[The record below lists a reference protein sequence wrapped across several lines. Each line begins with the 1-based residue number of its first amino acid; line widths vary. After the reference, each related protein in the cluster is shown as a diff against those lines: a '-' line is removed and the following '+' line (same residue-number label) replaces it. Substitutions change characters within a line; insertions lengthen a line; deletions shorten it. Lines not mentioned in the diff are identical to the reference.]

1 MSQRSFEG
9 SGLRIYAILYLLF
22 LYAPIALLPVFAFNS
37 GTIIAFPLQGF
48 TTDWFAQMSTNSTLR
63 RALGNS
69 LTIAVSASILAT
81 CLGIF
86 AARATT
92 RFEFPFKGGIMGL
105 IMVPMVL
112 PEIIVAM
119 SLLVVL
125 LGAGLQLSILTVI
138 AGHTLICMPYA
149 IAILST
155 AFSSLDKSLE
165 EAAYDLGETRWGA
178 FRLVTLPLVMPG
190 IISSLLI
197 SFTISLDEFIIA
209 FFLAGNEPTL
219 PTYIF
224 SQLRFPKQ
232 IPMIMAL
239 GTVLVVLSI
248 VLLAIGEYF
257 RRRGIARISGKD
269 SGGFQ

>member
-1 MSQRSFEG
+1 MRPGAFDG
-9 SGLRIYAILYLLF
+9 SGLRIYTILYLLF
-22 LYAPIALLPVFAFNS
+22 LYAPIALLPIFAFNS

-48 TTDWFAQMSTNSTLR
+48 TTGWFAQMWENATLR
-63 RALGNS
+63 RALANS
-69 LTIAVSASILAT
+69 LTIAVSSAILAT

-86 AARATT
+86 AARAST
-92 RFEFPFKGGIMGL
+92 RFEFPGKGGIMGL

-125 LGAGLQLSILTVI
+125 LGVGVNLSILTVI
-138 AGHTLICMPYA
+138 VGHTLICMPYG

-155 AFSSLDKSLE
+155 AFSTLDKSLE
-165 EAAYDLGETRWGA
+165 EAAYDLGETKWGA

-209 FFLAGNEPTL
+209 FFLSGNEPTL

-232 IPMIMAL
+232 IPTIMAL
-239 GTVLVVLSI
+239 GTVLVALSI
-248 VLLAIGEYF
+248 VLLAAGEYF
-257 RRRGIARISGKD
+257 RRRGIAKIGGKD
-269 SGGFQ
+269 TGGFL

>member
-1 MSQRSFEG
+1 MKGQGR
-9 SGLRIYAILYLLF
+9 GLQAYALLYLLF
-22 LYAPIALLPVFAFNS
+22 LYAPIILLPLFAFNS

-48 TTDWFAQMSTNSTLR
+48 TTDWFSQMWANATLR
-63 RALGNS
+63 TALANS
-69 LTIAVSASILAT
+69 LLIAVSAAVLAT

-86 AARATT
+86 AARAST
-92 RFEFPFKGGIMGL
+92 RFEFPGKGGMMGFIL
-105 IMVPMVL
+105 LPMVL

-125 LGAGLQLSILTVI
+125 LGAGVQLSILTVI
-138 AGHTLICMPYA
+138 LGHVLICMPYA

-165 EAAYDLGETRWGA
+165 EAAYDLGETRWSA

-209 FFLAGNEPTL
+209 FFLAGNQPTL

-239 GTVLVVLSI
+239 GTVLVALSI
-248 VLLAIGEYF
+248 VLLALGEYF
-257 RRRGIARISGKD
+257 RRRGNARM
-269 SGGFQ
+269 GGNPTRGFL